1 MATIASRPRPRPAS
15 FQGVAVWPKH
25 RKAAARESSND
36 SRCATSLRTMPA
48 TATARP
54 STRKIEGST
63 TASASSDSHG
73 ACGARSASSGG
84 CSTTAVSVAA
94 TR

>member
-1 MATIASRPRPRPAS
+1 MATRPSARPTN
-15 FQGVAVWPKH
+15 FHGVAVWPKN
-25 RKAAARESSND
+25 RNAAANDSSSD

-54 STRKIEGST
+54 STRKIDGST
-63 TASASSDSHG
+63 TASASNDSHG
-73 ACGARSASSGG
+73 ACGARSASNGG
-84 CSTTAVSVAA
+84 CSTAAVSVAA

>member
-1 MATIASRPRPRPAS
+1 MATIASRPRPSPTS
-15 FQGVAVWPKH
+15 FQGVAVCPKN
-25 RKAAARESSND
+25 RNAAASDSSSD
-36 SRCATSLRTMPA
+36 KRCATSLRTMPA

-63 TASASSDSHG
+63 TASASSETHG
-73 ACGARSASSGG
+73 ACGARKASSGG
-84 CSTTAVSVAA
+84 CSTTAVIVAA